1 MDQSKKSII
10 ISLSIILAVICL
22 GLIAYPFI
30 EIDTGEKLIV
40 CSYSDDISEFEENAS
55 YNELYFYNKKRDIS
69 IKDFNFKKF
78 MFFHV
83 IELSYIKGDA
93 RKTQFIL
100 DETYINDWLENAVII
115 DNSDNIDLKN
125 LIEGKTAIIGNKRYS
140 TTDSKSAIFF
150 EFNGKEDEMY
160 IFYADDLLVIQ
171 VGSPDESPKYIAY
184 KE

>member
-1 MDQSKKSII
+1 
-10 ISLSIILAVICL
+10 
-22 GLIAYPFI
+22 
-30 EIDTGEKLIV
+30 
-40 CSYSDDISEFEENAS
+40 
-55 YNELYFYNKKRDIS
+55 
-69 IKDFNFKKF
+69 

-140 TTDSKSAIFF
+140 ATDSKSAIFF